1 MTKGG
6 DISLRKTAKV
16 IGVNAPYLSQM
27 INGKR
32 LWNPEIKAR
41 YDALPANTSGN
52 TRVKCEGSV
61 PQNSYLA
68 HSSSGLGHRPLKA
81 VESSDLTPVATTQS
95 LNEYLKRMQNQGMS
109 EEHISKSAAYL
120 GRYCDWLATN
130 SATTNAESAE
140 KYLSKSNH
148 TKPNTRAKYAT
159 YLKAFLKYLD
169 IPFDLTVKVPKPLPE
184 YVEGSEIEKIVEWI
198 KNRKTYRDTIDADLT
213 LIETAMK
220 TGMRRSEMGNLKVE
234 DINLD
239 KCRLYVR
246 GGKGDKDR
254 VIPIHPDLVE
264 GLRRLI
270 EGKAGN
276 DSVFGLLPRSIG
288 NKFRHWSKKAGVKI
302 HTHSFRHYF
311 ATNLVE
317 KGANIKVV
325 QELLGHTSLDTT
337 QIYLSVKPDHLEDA
351 IGLLD

>member
-1 MTKGG
+1 M
-6 DISLRKTAKV
+6 
-16 IGVNAPYLSQM
+16 
-27 INGKR
+27 
-32 LWNPEIKAR
+32 
-41 YDALPANTSGN
+41 
-52 TRVKCEGSV
+52 
-61 PQNSYLA
+61 A

-81 VESSDLTPVATTQS
+81 DEQADFNSPTPVGTTQS
-95 LNEYLKRMQNQGMS
+95 LNKYLQHMKNKGMS
-109 EEHISKSAAYL
+109 DEHISKSAEYL
-120 GRYCDWLATN
+120 GRYCEWLV
-130 SATTNAESAE
+130 TTFVTISPESAE
-140 KYLSKSNH
+140 NFLSKSNH
-148 TKPNTRAKYAT
+148 TKPNTRAKYIT

-169 IPFDLTVKVPKPLPE
+169 IPFDLTVKVPKTLPE

-198 KNRKTYRDTIDADLT
+198 KNRKTYRDTVDADLT
-213 LIETAMK
+213 LIQTAMK

-239 KCRLYVR
+239 KGRLYVR

-288 NKFRHWSKKAGVKI
+288 NKFRQWSKKAGVKI

-317 KGANIKVV
+317 KGANIRVV

-351 IGLLD
+351 IQLLE

>member
-1 MTKGG
+1 M
-6 DISLRKTAKV
+6 
-16 IGVNAPYLSQM
+16 
-27 INGKR
+27 
-32 LWNPEIKAR
+32 
-41 YDALPANTSGN
+41 
-52 TRVKCEGSV
+52 
-61 PQNSYLA
+61 A

-81 VESSDLTPVATTQS
+81 DKQADFNSPTPVGTTQS
-95 LNEYLKRMQNQGMS
+95 LNKYLQHMENQGMS
-109 EEHISKSAAYL
+109 DEHISKSAEYL
-120 GRYCDWLATN
+120 GRYCEWLV
-130 SATTNAESAE
+130 TTFVTISPESAE
-140 KYLSKSNH
+140 NFLSKSNH

-169 IPFDLTVKVPKPLPE
+169 IPFDLTVKVPKTLPE

-198 KNRKTYRDTIDADLT
+198 KNRKTYRDTVGADLT

-239 KCRLYVR
+239 KGRLYVR

-254 VIPIHPDLVE
+254 VIPIHPDLLE

-288 NKFRHWSKKAGVKI
+288 NKFRQWSKKAGVNI

-337 QIYLSVKPDHLEDA
+337 QIYLSVKPDHLKDA
-351 IGLLD
+351 IQLLE

>member
-1 MTKGG
+1 MIPKIMSNSDPSCLYYTIIKERYEHLLG
-6 DISLRKTAKV
+6 ITVAT
-16 IGVNAPYLSQM
+16 NAVTTL
-27 INGKR
+27 
-32 LWNPEIKAR
+32 A
-41 YDALPANTSGN
+41 T
-52 TRVKCEGSV
+52 TRVKSNGQLSL
-61 PQNSYLA
+61 SYVA

-81 VESSDLTPVATTQS
+81 DEQSDSIYPPFVGAAQALV
-95 LNEYLKRMQNQGMS
+95 EYLTHMENRGMS
-109 EEHISKSAAYL
+109 ESHIFKSAEYL

-140 KYLSKSNH
+140 NYLSKSNH
-148 TKPNTRAKYAT
+148 TKPNTRAKYIT

-169 IPFDLTVKVPKPLPE
+169 IPFDLTVKVPKTLPE
-184 YVEGSEIEKIVEWI
+184 YVEVSEIEKIVEWI
-198 KNRKTYRDTIDADLT
+198 KNSKTYRDTIDADLT

-234 DINLD
+234 DVNLD
-239 KCRLYVR
+239 KNRLYVR

-270 EGKAGN
+270 EGRAG
-276 DSVFGLLPRSIG
+276 DESAFGLLPRSIG
-288 NKFRHWSKKAGVKI
+288 NKFRHWSKKAGVDI

-311 ATNLVE
+311 ATKLLE

-325 QELLGHTSLDTT
+325 QELLGHSSLATT
-337 QIYLSVKPDHLEDA
+337 QVYLSVTADHLEDA
-351 IGLLD
+351 INILD

>member
-1 MTKGG
+1 M
-6 DISLRKTAKV
+6 
-16 IGVNAPYLSQM
+16 
-27 INGKR
+27 
-32 LWNPEIKAR
+32 
-41 YDALPANTSGN
+41 
-52 TRVKCEGSV
+52 
-61 PQNSYLA
+61 A

-81 VESSDLTPVATTQS
+81 DEQADFNSQTPVGTTQS
-95 LNEYLKRMQNQGMS
+95 LNKYLQHMQNQGMS
-109 EEHISKSAAYL
+109 DEHISKSAEYL
-120 GRYCDWLATN
+120 GRYCQWSGNSLATL
-130 SATTNAESAE
+130 NAKSAE
-140 KYLSKSNH
+140 NFLSKSNH

-169 IPFDLTVKVPKPLPE
+169 IPFDLTVKVPKTLPE

-198 KNRKTYRDTIDADLT
+198 KNRKTYRDTVDADLT
-213 LIETAMK
+213 LIQTAMK

-239 KCRLYVR
+239 KGRLYVR

-270 EGKAGN
+270 EGKAGD

-288 NKFRHWSKKAGVKI
+288 NKFRQWSKKAGVNI

-317 KGANIKVV
+317 KGANI
-325 QELLGHTSLDTT
+325 
-337 QIYLSVKPDHLEDA
+337 
-351 IGLLD
+351 